1 MTIGRRNQGGFTLLE
16 VLIAIF
22 ITAAIGLGSW
32 QVLNQAIRTN
42 ELTQARLTE
51 LGDLQKMMF
60 FLSRDLQQIVPR
72 GIRDSFGDYRPALSS
87 KENSF
92 LIEFTR
98 VGWRNPLPERDKR
111 SELQRVAYLLNADG
125 ELERHTWAVL
135 DREQDSEPKVRRLFA
150 GLLEVKISFLNEN
163 SEWQDE
169 WPPVTASASSDPMR
183 QFNILPLAINVV
195 FNSDRFGEM
204 NRVYDLASY
213 LEQTSMPG
221 AGGAGTGSGSG
232 SGGGA
237 GSNVSGNG
245 SNGVGIVDE
254 SLEGE
259 SEEISR

>member
-1 MTIGRRNQGGFTLLE
+1 MALALSKQRGFTLLE

-51 LGDLQKMMF
+51 LGDLQKTMF
-60 FLSRDLQQIVPR
+60 FLSRDIQQIVPR

-87 KENSF
+87 KEESY

-111 SELQRVAYLLNADG
+111 SELQRVAYMLNADG

-150 GLLEVKISFLNEN
+150 GLLEVKVSFLSEN
-163 SEWQDE
+163 NEWQDE
-169 WPPVTASASSDPMR
+169 WPPASSSASPDPMR
-183 QFNILPLAINVV
+183 QFNSLPLAVNVV
-195 FNSDRFGEM
+195 FNSERFGEM
-204 NRVYDLASY
+204 NRVYGLASY
-213 LEQTSMPG
+213 LEQQSMPG
-221 AGGAGTGSGSG
+221 AGGAGAGA
-232 SGGGA
+232 GG
-237 GSNVSGNG
+237 GSNVNG
-245 SNGVGIVDE
+245 SGIVDE
-254 SLEGE
+254 SVDEE